1 VDRYA
6 VKFKKPYYFIINMS
20 DSSESKPEH
29 KPSKVA
35 ELLLKLQEDSKILK
49 EFNKD
54 ADKIMIESGITSEEV
69 RNILK
74 SRDILKVRQ
83 LLAKEM

>member
-1 VDRYA
+1 
-6 VKFKKPYYFIINMS
+6 MS

-29 KPSKVA
+29 QPSKIA
-35 ELLLKLQEDSKILK
+35 DLLLTLQEDFKLLT

-54 ADKIMIESGITSEEV
+54 ADKVMIEAGITSEEE